1 MKTVLNLSE
10 NRPSDKYDISGRDLR
25 SAFTAISFLL
35 LTFFF
40 AAAVGASEGGHD
52 DTKAKLINFAW
63 KSLDFA
69 VLAAL
74 IYWMVG
80 KKAKDFFAGR
90 RKNIGK
96 ALAEAVSAREEAQR
110 KFREYELKLDKAN
123 AEIVELTRMIKE
135 QGLAEKQKII
145 REANEIA
152 EKIKEDAKLRMEQ
165 EFKKAKHQLRLE
177 AVRYS
182 TQMAESILRK
192 NITIED
198 HEAMVKN
205 YIRDA
210 VKAN

>member
-1 MKTVLNLSE
+1 MKTVLNVSE
-10 NRPSDKYDISGRDLR
+10 KRPSDKSDKARRDLLF
-25 SAFTAISFLL
+25 AVTAVSFLL

-40 AAAVGASEGGHD
+40 ATAVGASEGGHD

-69 VLAAL
+69 VLAGL

-90 RKNIGK
+90 RENIGK
-96 ALAEAVSAREEAQR
+96 ALTEAAFAREEAQR

-123 AEIVELTRMIKE
+123 TEIVELTRMIEE

-165 EFKKAKHQLRLE
+165 EFQKAKHQLRLE

-182 TQMAESILRK
+182 TQMAETLLRK

-205 YIRDA
+205 YIHDA
-210 VKAN
+210 ANAH

>member
-10 NRPSDKYDISGRDLR
+10 NRSSNKSTILGWGLR
-25 SAFTAISFLL
+25 SAFTTLSILL

-52 DTKAKLINFAW
+52 DQRAKLINFAW

-69 VLAAL
+69 VLAGL
-74 IYWMVG
+74 IYWLVG

-90 RKNIGK
+90 RENIGK
-96 ALAEAVSAREEAQR
+96 ALAEAASAREEAER
-110 KFREYELKLDKAN
+110 KFREYESKLDKAN
-123 AEIVELTRMIKE
+123 AEIVELTKMIEE

-145 REANEIA
+145 REANAIA

-182 TQMAESILRK
+182 TQMAETLLRK
-192 NITIED
+192 NITVED

-205 YIRDA
+205 YIHDA
-210 VKAN
+210 VKVN

>member
-1 MKTVLNLSE
+1 MKTVLNLSD
-10 NRPSDKYDISGRDLR
+10 NKGWGLR
-25 SAFTAISFLL
+25 SAVSAISFLL

-52 DTKAKLINFAW
+52 DQRAKLINFAW

-69 VLAAL
+69 VLAGL
-74 IYWMVG
+74 IYWLVG

-90 RKNIGK
+90 RENIGK
-96 ALAEAVSAREEAQR
+96 ALAEAASAREEAER
-110 KFREYELKLDKAN
+110 KFREYESKLDKAN
-123 AEIVELTRMIKE
+123 AEIVELTKMIEE

-145 REANEIA
+145 REANAIA

-182 TQMAESILRK
+182 TQMAETLLRK
-192 NITIED
+192 NITVED

-205 YIRDA
+205 YIQDA
-210 VKAN
+210 VKVN

>member
-1 MKTVLNLSE
+1 MKTVLNISE
-10 NRPSDKYDISGRDLR
+10 NRPSDPSDVMGKDLR
-25 SAFTAISFLL
+25 SAFTAISFVL

-69 VLAAL
+69 VLAGL
-74 IYWMVG
+74 IYWLVG

-90 RKNIGK
+90 RENIGK
-96 ALAEAVSAREEAQR
+96 ALAEAASAREEAQR

-123 AEIVELTRMIKE
+123 AEIVELTKMIEE
-135 QGLAEKQKII
+135 QGLAEQQKII

-165 EFKKAKHQLRLE
+165 EFQKAKHQLRLE

-182 TQMAESILRK
+182 TQMAETLLRK

-205 YIRDA
+205 YIQEA